1 MKITKDIFNLT
12 EVQRSDVGIK
22 ISKIGK
28 VDSEILC
35 IFWLNEQ
42 KLKTEKPL
50 TVDDIVGAYYN
61 IFTEK
66 KGRPKKNKKAIIM
79 RLFLLKGGKENNG
92 LIKTDGKGVYMVRK
106 PDELKTD
113 WQHELFNQYKAKW
126 QQWEKE
132 YETE

>member
-1 MKITKDIFNLT
+1 MNTSI
-12 EVQRSDVGIK
+12 
-22 ISKIGK
+22 
-28 VDSEILC
+28 
-35 IFWLNEQ
+35 
-42 KLKTEKPL
+42 
-50 TVDDIVGAYYN
+50 YN

-113 WQHELFNQYKAKW
+113 LQHELFNQYKAKW